1 MPGVPDI
8 KLIRTDTIFKE
19 NSTTLVPQGQRGVC
33 VCEVLQV
40 ILIEYLFIFFSF
52 IFCGFTGF
60 VLFFAFSTVCT
71 FFLRFCNFYIRSVFC
86 SLTSI

>member
-40 ILIEYLFIFFSF
+40 ILIEYLFIFFLLSF
-52 IFCGFTGF
+52 AVSPVLYFFLHFLLF
-60 VLFFAFSTVCT
+60 VLFFYDFAIFISGL
-71 FFLRFCNFYIRSVFC
+71 FFVR
-86 SLTSI
+86 